1 VYEDDR
7 NGLSTQ
13 YMYLYTAKQREEC
26 RTLLRG
32 RSNASIRLNW
42 VLAQADLDTILTNF
56 AVVLHH
62 TSL

>member
-1 VYEDDR
+1 
-7 NGLSTQ
+7 
-13 YMYLYTAKQREEC
+13 MYLYTAKQREEC